1 MSAARRLVG
10 LVGLAAALVAVGPR
24 DAAGQSPSA
33 SAPAAPRPTARAPGS
48 TAPNPTGTAAKPSA
62 GAAFWTPE
70 ELELIELLRK
80 EQFLTARSKAE
91 KVLAEYPNS
100 VIGNYALGLVFREAE
115 GALPQSLWHL
125 ERATEYYEAR
135 YAPGEHGGVPWQL
148 HRDLLYALQV
158 TALLLDDSERQL
170 AILDRHDQYY
180 SPKLIAHRGWP
191 LMKLGRFSEAR
202 LTMHRALAEGD
213 TRFHGRALNSLC
225 AIESESHEREASYQ
239 ACNEVLAFGRKRI
252 ADGYVNV
259 SLAVY
264 ANNASLS
271 ALGVLKHDE
280 AERIALEGTRHPDGS
295 GSNPWRHL
303 VSVYVAAGRLPEAI
317 GAAREMQ
324 VWRARQPP
332 DMRDQHRADVDAALA
347 LLFLVGGDAESGLL
361 LADRALD
368 RPDRRGMISSKP
380 EQALGLHA
388 LLRRAL
394 RIQRSEE
401 LSELG
406 ASASSWRARIELM
419 LASARERWLAS
430 EDEERVAQIL
440 VDEKMLDASLRP
452 YLDGG
457 LSGPPMLSPDL
468 AETLGPAVTA
478 ASLARARLADPGP
491 AFIPYFNVIGA
502 NVALLRGHHEEAL
515 MLAREALA
523 VLPPAE
529 SLLAARAA
537 AIGASAAL
545 ARHSLAD
552 AVPLLL
558 RTLSLDPGALRHFG
572 LSLPVRFDATGG
584 PAQET
589 GALLARSPRFWDE
602 PRSGL
607 ILSIAPRGAR
617 LEACLRGADGTS
629 LACADVPLD
638 AEAPSALAR
647 AFHRALLS
655 PRASL
660 AGLDLRSLD
669 GSTTVE
675 SLERDKLRILL
686 QPAGSK

>member
-1 MSAARRLVG
+1 MNPQARAG
-10 LVGLAAALVAVGPR
+10 AAAALLLAALTVPR
-24 DAAGQSPSA
+24 WAAGQQPPASSRPATSSRPASSSSPS
-33 SAPAAPRPTARAPGS
+33 SPAKTAG
-48 TAPNPTGTAAKPSA
+48 
-62 GAAFWTPE
+62 FWTSE
-70 ELELIELLRK
+70 EAELLGLVRSEK
-80 EQFLTARSKAE
+80 FLTVRSKAE
-91 KVLAEYPNS
+91 QMLEKYPDS
-100 VIGNYALGLVFREAE
+100 VVAHYALGLAFREAE
-115 GALPQSLWHL
+115 GALPQAMWHL
-125 ERATEYYEAR
+125 ERATERYEAR
-135 YAPGEHGGVPWQL
+135 HAPGPRPDAPWQL
-148 HRDLLYALQV
+148 HQDLLYGLQA

-170 AILDRHDQYY
+170 AILDRYDQFYT
-180 SPKLIAHRGWP
+180 PKMLAHRGWP
-191 LMKLGRFSEAR
+191 LMKLGRFAEAR
-202 LTMHRALAEGD
+202 LTMHRALAESE

-225 AIESESHEREASYQ
+225 AIESESHEREAAYQ

-259 SLAVY
+259 ALAVY
-264 ANNASLS
+264 ANNASLA
-271 ALGVLKHDE
+271 ALGVLRHDE
-280 AERIALEGTRHPDGS
+280 AERVALEGTRHPDGS

-303 VSVYVAAGRLPEAI
+303 VALYVSAGRIPEAI

-324 VWRARQPP
+324 SWRARQPP

-347 LLFLVGGDAESGLL
+347 LLFLAAGDPESGLV

-406 ASASSWRARIELM
+406 ASAPSWRARLSLL
-419 LASARERWLAS
+419 LAAARERWLAS

-440 VDEKMLDASLRP
+440 VDEKMLDATLRP

-457 LSGPPMLSPDL
+457 LSGPAMLAPDL
-468 AETLGPAVTA
+468 AETLGPAVAA
-478 ASLARARLADPGP
+478 ASLARARAADPGP
-491 AFIPYFNVIGA
+491 AFTPYFDAIGA
-502 NVALLRGHHEEAL
+502 GIARLRGRHD
-515 MLAREALA
+515 EALA
-523 VLPPAE
+523 LARSALAALPPAE
-529 SLLAARAA
+529 TLLAGRAA

-545 ARHSLAD
+545 ARGSLAD
-552 AVPLLL
+552 AIPLLL
-558 RTLSLDPGALRHFG
+558 RALALDPGALRHFG
-572 LSLPVRFDATGG
+572 LALPVRLQVSGA
-584 PAQET
+584 PAQEAA
-589 GALLARSPRFWDE
+589 ALLARSPRFSED
-602 PRSGL
+602 SLSDL
-607 ILSIAPRGAR
+607 ILSIAPRGGQ
-617 LEACLRGADGTS
+617 LEGCLRGPDGAAV
-629 LACADVPLD
+629 ACADVPLD
-638 AEAPSALAR
+638 AEAPAALAR

-686 QPAGSK
+686 QPPAPHP